1 MGYHSEA
8 LYESDELPKAAR
20 DHAAL
25 VASKVYYFLG
35 EYDEA
40 LSFALGA
47 GSAFHAETRTYGSEE
62 YIETIVCA
70 SRSFDFD
77 ILILNYFW
85 QPKLLTAISKREL
98 LSSQAAKRRLIL
110 ACRLR
115 LKAYFTDV

>member
-1 MGYHSEA
+1 MNICSIHSEILAYHSEA

-62 YIETIVCA
+62 YVETIVCA
-70 SRSFDFD
+70 THS
-77 ILILNYFW
+77 
-85 QPKLLTAISKREL
+85 
-98 LSSQAAKRRLIL
+98 
-110 ACRLR
+110 LR
-115 LKAYFTDV
+115 F